1 MEPRGIGGCL
11 SQLSYH
17 FDAIHESMKNV
28 RNVTL
33 SSSDDV
39 GCRKNFRLSLYTS
52 LFHTGKE
59 PQCYLRE
66 FWRIGNLLEFNLTP
80 RGHPSTLSYDK
91 YFHSTPT
98 MSQEVDQVLVI
109 LKEQTGDTVLMVL
122 LRSQIL
128 NGARCHRVKVKITE
142 MN

>member
-109 LKEQTGDTVLMVL
+109 LKGIRQAEPL
-122 LRSQIL
+122 L
-128 NGARCHRVKVKITE
+128 G
-142 MN
+142 